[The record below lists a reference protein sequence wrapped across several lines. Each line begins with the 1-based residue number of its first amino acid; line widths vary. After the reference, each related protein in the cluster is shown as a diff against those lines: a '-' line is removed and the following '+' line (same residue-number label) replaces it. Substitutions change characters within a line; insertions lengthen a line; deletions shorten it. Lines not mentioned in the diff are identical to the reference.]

1 MTEPNEIATLP
12 PLEELQPGVARSP
25 RTGEPRRPAVLGVA
39 AVVLYLAAAA
49 VAVAYGIH
57 WWEAAHPETY
67 PASARLVDW
76 VDPDPGK
83 WLSLTL
89 EGVLSAAAVIAA
101 GAPAVA
107 GFQAWNGWR
116 WGRWAGLL
124 AVALTGGFAAL
135 TNGWG
140 FVAVG
145 LAVVGSALLW
155 LPPVGRYLADWDRVR
170 AGRPIPYR
178 RPESILY
185 GRLPRFR

>member
-101 GAPAVA
+101 PSGD
-107 GFQAWNGWR
+107 
-116 WGRWAGLL
+116 WGLN
-124 AVALTGGFAAL
+124 TSI
-135 TNGWG
+135 
-140 FVAVG
+140 
-145 LAVVGSALLW
+145 VVSVTPTSSREPSRNVSESSGS
-155 LPPVGRYLADWDRVR
+155 
-170 AGRPIPYR
+170 
-178 RPESILY
+178 SS
-185 GRLPRFR
+185 